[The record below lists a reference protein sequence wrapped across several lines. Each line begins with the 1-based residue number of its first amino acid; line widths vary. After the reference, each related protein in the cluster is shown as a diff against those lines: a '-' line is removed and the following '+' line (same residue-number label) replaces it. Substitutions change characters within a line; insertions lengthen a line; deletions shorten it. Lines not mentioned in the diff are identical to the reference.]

1 MRIGLIC
8 RPWSFDGG
16 VETATAGVVA
26 ELLRQGDHVDLITWG
41 GPAPVPGV
49 RLRRLPVV
57 RGPSLARLLSF
68 ALAARLAARRGRYD
82 VVQSHERALFQDVYR
97 AGEGTHRGYLT
108 AMGRSGAGPFDRAV
122 LWLERRIFTLR
133 AARHVVAIARQG
145 AAEAQALYGTPPDR
159 VTVVYNGVDLR
170 RFHPD
175 RAASLR
181 AAARAE
187 MGMPP
192 DAWVALFVGSGFARK
207 GLDTLLAAFAELGDR
222 RARLAIAGRGDGAR
236 VRAAAA
242 RLGASDRVTWL
253 GVRPDVERL
262 YAAADALV
270 LPARYEPFGNV
281 VLEALASGLP
291 VLVSRAVGAG
301 DLVRPGVNG
310 GLLDGVGSADLRE
323 GLERLRD
330 ADAAQLRAG
339 ARQSAEPFTHAA
351 QVRALRAVYEGLGPP
366 GNP

>member
-1 MRIGLIC
+1 MRIGLVC
-8 RPWSFDGG
+8 RPWSFHGG

-26 ELLRQGDHVDLITWG
+26 ELVRQGDRVDLITWSSG
-41 GPAPVPGV
+41 APVPGTRV
-49 RLRRLPVV
+49 RRLPVV
-57 RGPSLARLLSF
+57 HRPSMARLLSF

-82 VVQSHERALFQDVYR
+82 VVQSHERVLLQDVYR
-97 AGEGTHRGYLT
+97 AGEGTHRGYLA
-108 AMGRSGAGPFDRAV
+108 AMGRPGRAPFDRAV

-145 AAEAQALYGTPPDR
+145 EAEVRHLYGTPPYG
-159 VTVVYNGVDLR
+159 VSVVYNGVDLE

-175 RAASLR
+175 RAASMR
-181 AAARAE
+181 SAARAE
-187 MGMPP
+187 MGLSP

-207 GLDTLLAAFAELGDR
+207 GLDALLEAFADLRDR
-222 RARLAIAGRGDGAR
+222 RARLAIAGRGDMAGL
-236 VRAAAA
+236 RAAAT
-242 RLGASDRVTWL
+242 RLGAIDRVAWL
-253 GVRPDVERL
+253 GARPDVERL

-281 VLEALASGLP
+281 VLEALASGRP
-291 VLVSRAVGAG
+291 VLVSRAVGAS

-310 GLLDGVGSADLRE
+310 NIVERVGPADLRE
-323 GLERLRD
+323 GLESLRD
-330 ADAAQLRAG
+330 GDAARLRAG

-351 QVRALRAVYEGLGPP
+351 QVRALRAVYRRLGPP